1 MQKKLMG
8 ALAMAAVATLAVSGA
23 ATAAQPA
30 TKAKARTTT
39 VVYQGVQVAIDP
51 ATGRLRAPT
60 AAQRRALSA
69 AMLENQARTS
79 ARPVDEAQARATFK
93 RNRRT
98 GAMSMQVPE
107 SQVSYLAA
115 HRTADGAVEVGHEAV
130 DTNAAAPAEVTP

>member
-1 MQKKLMG
+1 MM
-8 ALAMAAVATLAVSGA
+8 ALP

-30 TKAKARTTT
+30 TKAKTTT

-107 SQVSYLAA
+107 SQVSYLTA
-115 HRTADGAVEVGHEAV
+115 HRSADGAVEIGHEAV
-130 DTNAAAPAEVTP
+130 DTNAAASAEVTP